1 MPLLDAAAW
10 TAIAFLFVGLLLLLA
25 EAVVPGFFIAIP
37 GGTLVLMGG
46 IGLLFPG
53 AMFSLAGWF
62 LWPLAALVA
71 TSANLLLYKRWAP
84 AGRAPLTMSAD
95 SLPGQVGTV
104 TLDVVPD
111 DYTGKVRIK
120 GATWS
125 ARAEVAIPKGAH
137 VRVVRADG
145 VRIVVEPADGT
156 H

>member
-1 MPLLDAAAW
+1 MLLDTAAW

-25 EAVVPGFFIAIP
+25 EAVIPGFFIAVP

-53 AMFSLAGWF
+53 AMFGMAGWF
-62 LWPLAALVA
+62 LWPFAALVS
-71 TSANLLLYKRWAP
+71 TSANIYLYKRWAP
-84 AGRAPLTMSAD
+84 AGHAPLTMTAD

-104 TLDVVPD
+104 TTAVVPGA
-111 DYTGKVRIK
+111 YTGKVRIR

-125 ARAEVAIPKGAH
+125 ARADVPIPSGAP

-145 VRIVVEPADGT
+145 IRLVVEPAQP
-156 H
+156 